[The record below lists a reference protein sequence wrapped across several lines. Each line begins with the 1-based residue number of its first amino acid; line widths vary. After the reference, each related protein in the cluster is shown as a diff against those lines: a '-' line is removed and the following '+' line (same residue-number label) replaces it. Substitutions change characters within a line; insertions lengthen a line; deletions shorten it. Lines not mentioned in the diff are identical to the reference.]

1 MKDPFLSLSK
11 LSLHL
16 FRCEL
21 MVDGMMVMVVVVAL
35 SSHARILGR
44 NDESFLAGLAPP
56 PPSQHRL
63 VHAYQFHCLG
73 QGQLTV
79 AKQAETTVD
88 EPAVKVKTFDALIVE
103 NV

>member
-1 MKDPFLSLSK
+1 MRGFWGGTTNHSLP
-11 LSLHL
+11 
-16 FRCEL
+16 
-21 MVDGMMVMVVVVAL
+21 
-35 SSHARILGR
+35 
-44 NDESFLAGLAPP
+44 GLRPP
-56 PPSQHRL
+56 PPQHRL

-79 AKQAETTVD
+79 AQQAETTVD